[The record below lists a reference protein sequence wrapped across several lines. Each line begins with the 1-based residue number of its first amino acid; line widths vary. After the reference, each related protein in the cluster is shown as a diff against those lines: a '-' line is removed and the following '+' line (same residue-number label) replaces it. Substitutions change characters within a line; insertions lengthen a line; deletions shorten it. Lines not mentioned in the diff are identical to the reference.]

1 MAKNE
6 RGARGDRDGRSF
18 GNLSPVVPVG
28 PGQPQVI
35 TQGGAPVAAPPV
47 TPARVVTHQAG
58 GVGSDIYGMGTAI
71 AAPREGAMPPGGYWG
86 EFGSQMMLN
95 SVVNPIFNGYLGAT
109 RQWLYTTPVFDLRPD
124 LGMTGG
130 VRPNAKNIDA
140 EVQRGPNFWLVLR
153 LQGILPF
160 IFLAPGMRMFTVEGS
175 SPFDPTRMAW
185 TNSPIDITADVAAGS
200 QANVGTNVGIASL
213 TWVPESKVRFWQV
226 AVILEADDAVIIP
239 AFPVPTITI
248 DGALH

>member
-1 MAKNE
+1 M
-6 RGARGDRDGRSF
+6 
-18 GNLSPVVPVG
+18 VV
-28 PGQPQVI
+28 
-35 TQGGAPVAAPPV
+35 TQGGVPVAAPA
-47 TPARVVTHQAG
+47 PARVETKG

-71 AAPREGAMPPGGYWG
+71 NAPREGGMPPGGYWG

-95 SVVNPIFNGYLGAT
+95 SAVNPIFNGYPGAT

-130 VRPNAKNIDA
+130 VRPNAKDIGAD
-140 EVQRGPNFWLVLR
+140 VQRGPNFWLVLR
-153 LQGILPF
+153 LQGTLPF
-160 IFLAPGMRMFTVEGS
+160 IFLAPGMRMFTVEGN

-185 TNSPIDITADVAAGS
+185 VNAPIDITADVAAGS
-200 QANVGTNVGIASL
+200 QTNVGTNNVGIASL

-226 AVILEADDAVIIP
+226 AVILEADDAVINP